1 MTIRMKN
8 TLHGMMVATVAGSIL
23 LTGCGPSREEVYEPR
38 MSGELAAPKNN
49 PKFAG
54 SDQASDDQAAPE
66 MADMRAPEGNM
77 SADVGAEY
85 EVAEMKEP
93 YPQPQQQE
101 SGNFFTSL
109 FGGKNE
115 PAVDTT
121 QRRVPA
127 LNKDGGDQA
136 SPMETASYEAA
147 APVEQV
153 IEVQDAEMGAGAMPA
168 PQSEIIVAEEVAAL
182 DEPFAPRENATL
194 PKTYPSLATVP
205 ARPERIEAV
214 REKEGRMADLADA
227 RSGSAAQ
234 QQALETQVAQEKEG
248 SLLPQQSAD
257 EWQQPVQ
264 VAQPE
269 AQPAHQ
275 QDVEAEFAA
284 LVAAEQPKIEALQEE
299 PAAAQTPVAE
309 AAQAQPWDVPAEAT
323 YQAPAPVEMA
333 PAQPQVT
340 VSQAEPVQIMPQAQA
355 VATQQPVV
363 IQPQAE
369 QQQAMPTQ
377 WQAAPQVVPQNAVPV
392 QEDQWVSLQQD
403 PAAQMAAPVDGVTV
417 GGAPEV
423 VAVSPIPVVPE
434 GGAAAGGIE
443 LTPPSAY
450 GRAVRT
456 LPDSR
461 YAARRQAVYMQRYAR
476 QVQANEGF

>member
-23 LTGCGPSREEVYEPR
+23 LTGCGPSRDEIHQPR
-38 MSGELAAPKNN
+38 MGGELVAPKNN

-54 SDQASDDQAAPE
+54 EAQDMPE
-66 MADMRAPEGNM
+66 MADMRVPEGNV

-85 EVAEMKEP
+85 EVAEMQEP
-93 YPQPQQQE
+93 YPQPQQPE
-101 SGNFFTSL
+101 PENFFTSL
-109 FGGKNE
+109 LGGRKE
-115 PAVDTT
+115 AAVDTS
-121 QRRVPA
+121 QRRVPV
-127 LNKDGGDQA
+127 LNKEGGEQP

-153 IEVQDAEMGAGAMPA
+153 IEVQDMEMGANAAPVQAA

-205 ARPERIEAV
+205 PRPERIEAV
-214 REKEGRMADLADA
+214 QEKDARMADLADA

-234 QQALETQVAQEKEG
+234 QQALEAQVAQEKEG
-248 SLLPQQSAD
+248 SLLPQQQSAND
-257 EWQQPVQ
+257 WQQPVQ

-269 AQPAHQ
+269 SQPAQQ
-275 QDVEAEFAA
+275 QDIEAEFAA
-284 LVAAEQPKIEALQEE
+284 LVAAEQPKAQAPQEA
-299 PAAAQTPVAE
+299 PAAAQPPAAE
-309 AAQAQPWDVPAEAT
+309 AAQAQPWDVPAEAA
-323 YQAPAPVEMA
+323 YQAPAPIEMA
-333 PAQPQVT
+333 HGQPQVT
-340 VSQAEPVQIMPQAQA
+340 VSQAEPVQ
-355 VATQQPVV
+355 VA
-363 IQPQAE
+363 PQAE
-369 QQQAMPTQ
+369 APQPVIQSQDAQQQAMPTQ
-377 WQAAPQVVPQNAVPV
+377 WQAAPQVAPQNTVPV

-403 PAAQMAAPVDGVTV
+403 PAAQMAAPVEGVTV
-417 GGAPEV
+417 DGAPEV

-456 LPDSR
+456 LPESR

-476 QVQANEGF
+476 QVQANEGFQ